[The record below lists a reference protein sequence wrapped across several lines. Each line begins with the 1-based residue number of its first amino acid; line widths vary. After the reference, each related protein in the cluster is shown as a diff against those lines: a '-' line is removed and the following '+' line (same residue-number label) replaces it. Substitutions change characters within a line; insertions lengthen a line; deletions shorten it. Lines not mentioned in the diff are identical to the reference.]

1 MIGHFE
7 WRIPEGHN
15 AITHVLV
22 DGTLLVE
29 NDLSHRRQE
38 SVDELGQTLGA
49 VLLGKSG
56 EAAYITEQDG
66 HFSNLPAQAQTV
78 RFQSQLFHE
87 CGGEIAT
94 KCVADSFSFTL
105 SQKVNPQRLCQV
117 DQKNNQPEINGV
129 DKRILL
135 RIHNPRAAKSAA
147 DCSDGQL
154 SRVIERLKEKGFKP
168 LPKAGRKAATHPMAR
183 KARALWISLHHLCV
197 VQNPS
202 EQALEAFA
210 HRQLKC
216 EKLSWANQRDANKLI
231 EALKAMA
238 VRNGWRQTAAHDG
251 HKLSPKELQMHL
263 CEVILAK
270 LKDGAHVPADWYLD
284 IAAKRLC
291 GIDTGATEQGYSADD
306 YGRLAK
312 ALGDKLRGLANPVPE
327 A

>member
-1 MIGHFE
+1 MNTAVKARPATFD
-7 WRIPEGHN
+7 RSQQ
-15 AITHVLV
+15 A
-22 DGTLLVE
+22 
-29 NDLSHRRQE
+29 RR
-38 SVDELGQTLGA
+38 SM
-49 VLLGKSG
+49 LGKIHIAKKQLAMD
-56 EAAYITEQDG
+56 EDDYRQLLFEVTG
-66 HFSNLPAQAQTV
+66 H
-78 RFQSQLFHE
+78 
-87 CGGEIAT
+87 G
-94 KCVADSFSFTL
+94 
-105 SQKVNPQRLCQV
+105 
-117 DQKNNQPEINGV
+117 
-129 DKRILL
+129 
-135 RIHNPRAAKSAA
+135 SAA